1 MEILQKANFI
11 RDDRIKA
18 LRSSRQQRQK
28 RCMDEQETLGLEN
41 LGLEKP
47 AAPWNISRATKA
59 KGRRA
64 EHKASLQLKLQQASE
79 KHTSRISS
87 WDPSTVP
94 SYQIPVAPIGVSA
107 DTLNQWPSQDYSHGL
122 IQSSP
127 AAPRCHPVQTSLSL
141 PGPPSVSRYQPE
153 AFTPTNGPSTFT
165 GVTAAPLVQPK
176 PPSRGPEPT
185 VHKSTLSVLTYRVLP
200 SSRVDK

>member
-1 MEILQKANFI
+1 MEILQKADFI
-11 RDDRIKA
+11 RDDPIKV

-47 AAPWNISRATKA
+47 AAPRNICRATKA

-64 EHKASLQLKLQQASE
+64 ENKASLHSDLQQASE
-79 KHTSRISS
+79 KHTSSISS

-94 SYQIPVAPIGVSA
+94 SYQTPIGVSA
-107 DTLNQWPSQDYSHGL
+107 GTLNQWPSQDHSHGL

-153 AFTPTNGPSTFT
+153 ALTPINGLSTFT
-165 GVTAAPLVQPK
+165 RVTAAPLVHPK
-176 PPSRGPEPT
+176 PPFRGPEPT
-185 VHKSTLSVLTYRVLP
+185 VHKSKLSVLTCRVLP